1 MPKEYDIIES
11 EKIDALIDQNVAKLK
26 SLLVGDREFLNYL
39 IENIVYMNERFFPHH
54 LDDAI
59 LKYYSTIIEEC
70 RKKYISCPSEIKQIR
85 DAVAELGSLAKGMST
100 TIYEEVSK
108 KNPDNLADECELVG
122 QLCKK
127 KIYEAFSN
135 NINEFDLD
143 HFASKPFDMHEAIL
157 KYIENEEYEEE
168 GEW

>member
-1 MPKEYDIIES
+1 MSKQYDIIES

-26 SLLVGDREFLNYL
+26 SLLVGDRDFLNYL
-39 IENIVYMNERFFPHH
+39 IDNIIYMKDIFSPHH

-85 DAVAELGSLAKGMST
+85 DAVCILGSLAKGMST
-100 TIYEEVSK
+100 EIYEELYK
-108 KNPDNLADECELVG
+108 RNPDYSSDEALFMG
-122 QLCKK
+122 QVCRK
-127 KIYEAFSN
+127 KIYEAFSG
-135 NINEFDLD
+135 NIDLYDLD
-143 HFASKPFDMHEAIL
+143 HFIPEKFDMHEAIL